1 MQKKWHETNVAI
13 ILALMVFFPIGLY
26 LLWKSDWDKRLK
38 WGISIVLGLL
48 VASQMFSVEEE
59 KNKELKKTT
68 TNVAVKA
75 PAAIT
80 DFSNKIPVY
89 SVSVEKLLSDY
100 ENNEIAADDKYRG
113 KIIKVSGYIFEVRN
127 IMPIGHVGGDR
138 YAVLFGVKSDSSVFP
153 ANIYYKY
160 GLACYFDAESKSAIA
175 SLKTGQYIKIK
186 GLHKGPGFAG
196 IILDHCVIE

>member
-1 MQKKWHETNVAI
+1 MQKKWYETNVAI

-59 KNKELKKTT
+59 KNKELKKTS

-80 DFSNKIPVY
+80 DFSKKIPVY

-127 IMPIGHVGGDR
+127 IMPIGDVGGDR
-138 YAVLFGVKSDSSVFP
+138 YAVLFGVKSGSSVFP
-153 ANIYYKY
+153 ANRYYKFD
-160 GLACYFDAESKSAIA
+160 LACYFDAESKSAVA
-175 SLKTGQYIKIK
+175 SLKTNQYIKVK
-186 GLHKGPGFAG
+186 GLHKGAGFEG